1 MRCAVIGAG
10 PTGCLAARVLAN
22 AGAHVSLIDP
32 ALAPPGRARPQA
44 GHVHVL
50 PAPLWP
56 RLERLA
62 PGLLSTLADL
72 GVRFGSVGATTLDG
86 EIGGTAVP
94 WPDRARLDA
103 ALLDRCR
110 HGLDLHA
117 ARVRRCTW
125 DDSRWQVALG
135 DGAELSADILVDASG
150 VSRVSFRSI
159 AALVGAPIPVDVG
172 PSGGAY
178 ASVSLRG
185 LSLPRGRLGHRVQD
199 EATGHR
205 AILLQESQ
213 DRWRLTL
220 QLGAGTPLPHTP
232 EALVEILQSFRDRR
246 LQLLVHHATEVGPLA
261 TWAAQ
266 RPTRAAL
273 ETLRGLPEGWLPLG
287 DALLTTPPALGQGIA
302 QIVYQVAHLESQ
314 HRAGH
319 NIERIRTD
327 LCSAAGQQWMM
338 ATFLVGLDAA

>member
-10 PTGCLAARVLAN
+10 PAGCLAARVLAN

-32 ALAPPGRARPQA
+32 ALAPPRRARPQA
-44 GHVHVL
+44 VHVHVL
-50 PAPLWP
+50 PAPVWP
-56 RLERLA
+56 RLEGLA
-62 PGLLSTLADL
+62 PGLLNTLADL
-72 GVRFGSVGATTLDG
+72 GVLHGTLGATTLDG

-135 DGAELSADILVDASG
+135 DGAELSADLLVDASG
-150 VSRVSFRSI
+150 VRRVSFRSI

-185 LSLPRGRLGHRVQD
+185 LSLPRGRIGHRVLD
-199 EATGHR
+199 ETTGHR
-205 AILLQESQ
+205 AILLQASQ

-220 QLGAGTPLPHTP
+220 QLRAGSPLPDSHAT
-232 EALVEILQSFRDRR
+232 LMGILRGLRDQR
-246 LQLLVHHATEVGPLA
+246 LHRLFHEATEVGPIA

-266 RPTRAAL
+266 RPMRAAL
-273 ETLRGLPEGWLPLG
+273 ETLRGLPSGWLPLG

-302 QIVYQVAHLESQ
+302 QIVYQIEQLQTQ
-314 HRAGH
+314 HQAGH
-319 NIERIRTD
+319 SIEKIRSD
-327 LCSAAGQQWMM
+327 LCAAAGHQWMM
-338 ATFLVGLDAA
+338 ATFLQGLDAA